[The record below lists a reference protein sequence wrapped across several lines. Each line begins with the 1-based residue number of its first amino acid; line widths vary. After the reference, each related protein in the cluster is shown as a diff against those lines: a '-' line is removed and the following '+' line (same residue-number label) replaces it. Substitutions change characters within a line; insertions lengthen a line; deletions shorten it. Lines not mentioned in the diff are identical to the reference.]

1 MRAVVQRV
9 SRASVQVGDRR
20 VAQIG
25 PGLCVLVGVSTHD
38 GPRDARTMAEKLSGL
53 RVLADAQGKMNLSL
67 LESDGSM
74 LVVSQFTL
82 YADVHRG
89 RRPGF
94 AHAAPPGLAEPL
106 LNEMVDHLRERG
118 LDVVTGEFGAH
129 MELDLVNDGP
139 LTLVIET
146 VDGRF
151 V

>member
-9 SRASVQVGDRR
+9 TSASVVVGDRP

-25 PGLCVLVGVSTHD
+25 PGLCVLVGVSSHD
-38 GPRDARTMAEKLSGL
+38 GPRDALAMAEKLSGL
-53 RVLADAQGKMNLSL
+53 RVLPDPEGKMNLSL
-67 LESDGSM
+67 LDSDGSM

-94 AHAAPPGLAEPL
+94 TRAAPPELAGPL
-106 LNEMVDHLRERG
+106 LEEMVGHLRKRG
-118 LDVVTGEFGAH
+118 LDVVTGQFGAH

-139 LTLVIET
+139 VTLVVET
-146 VDGRF
+146 VDGR
-151 V
+151 VV